1 MVAYLSV
8 HCEKLKNKNASD
20 ILEKM
25 NLKELVSRKNLIV
38 FLLTISLTG
47 GVLYRSKDQF
57 IVAMVNGQPISRLV
71 LIKELEKQY
80 GKDTLDV
87 FVTRALIW
95 QEAEKQGVTVS
106 NEELDQEIKQI
117 EEEMAAQGQDLN
129 QLLGLQGVTQ
139 DELKEQIKIQKVAEK
154 IVGKD
159 IEVTDEEVENYFTE
173 NEESFPEDTSTEEI
187 KQNIRQQL
195 EQQKLNEGINLW
207 IESLRNSAE
216 ITYLKKF

>member
-1 MVAYLSV
+1 
-8 HCEKLKNKNASD
+8 
-20 ILEKM
+20 M
-25 NLKELVSRKNLIV
+25 NLKELASRKNLLV
-38 FLLTISLTG
+38 FVLIIGLTG
-47 GVLYRSKDQF
+47 GVLYRFKDQF

-80 GKDTLDV
+80 GKETLDV
-87 FVTRALIW
+87 LITQALIW

-106 NEELDQEIKQI
+106 SEELDQEIKRI
-117 EEEMAAQGQDLN
+117 EEEVAAQGQDLN
-129 QLLGLQGVTQ
+129 QLLSTQGMTQ
-139 DELKEQIKIQKVAEK
+139 DGLKEQIKIQKVAEK

-159 IEVTDEEVENYFTE
+159 IEVTDEEVDTYFTE
-173 NEESFPEDTSTEEI
+173 NEASPSGDTITEEI

-207 IESLRNSAE
+207 IESLRNSAK

>member
-1 MVAYLSV
+1 
-8 HCEKLKNKNASD
+8 
-20 ILEKM
+20 M
-25 NLKELVSRKNLIV
+25 NLKELASRKNLLV
-38 FLLTISLTG
+38 FVLIIGLTG
-47 GVLYRSKDQF
+47 GVLYRFKDQF

-80 GKDTLDV
+80 GKETLDV
-87 FVTRALIW
+87 LITQALIW

-106 NEELDQEIKQI
+106 SEELDQEIKRI
-117 EEEMAAQGQDLN
+117 EEEVAAQGQDLN
-129 QLLGLQGVTQ
+129 QLLSTQGMTQ
-139 DELKEQIKIQKVAEK
+139 DGLKEQIKIQKVAEK

-159 IEVTDEEVENYFTE
+159 IEVTDEEVDTYFTE
-173 NEESFPEDTSTEEI
+173 NEASPSGDTITEEI